1 MALLDCFSGYHQIWL
16 RTEDK
21 EKTIF
26 ITPFG
31 TYYYLRMPEGL
42 CNSGPPFYRMTKA
55 ALKDQV
61 GKNVLSYV
69 DDIVVLSKKKE
80 DYLSDFGRNL
90 HNYAGSQAQAK
101 PRKMCVWDY
110 KGEGPR
116 LFSTNKGHRSKPQQ
130 DQGNHSDATSAE

>member
-1 MALLDCFSGYHQIWL
+1 MCIDFIDLNKCCLKDDFPLLRIDKIVDSAIASETMALLDCFSGYHQIWL
-16 RTEDK
+16 LIEDK

-26 ITPFG
+26 ITLFG
-31 TYYYLRMPEGL
+31 TYCYLRMPKGL
-42 CNSGPPFYRMTKA
+42 CNSGPTFYRMTKV

-101 PRKMCVWDY
+101 PRKMCV
-110 KGEGPR
+110 
-116 LFSTNKGHRSKPQQ
+116 
-130 DQGNHSDATSAE
+130 